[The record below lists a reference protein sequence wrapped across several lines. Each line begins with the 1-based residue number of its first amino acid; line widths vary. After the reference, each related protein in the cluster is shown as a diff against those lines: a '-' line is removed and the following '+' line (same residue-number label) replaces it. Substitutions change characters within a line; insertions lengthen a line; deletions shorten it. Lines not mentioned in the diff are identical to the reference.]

1 MTLRMT
7 LHKSAQ
13 MKTSSNITKLLLFAL
28 ASLLAIGVWFSARL
42 WAESGAFDGLRQD
55 ATLIARQQTRLIDS
69 ELAKFRLLPVV
80 LKEYSDLRDV
90 LAGGSKDATARLNQ
104 KLELLAHQIGSPI
117 IYVIARDGTVIAS
130 SNANTPESFV
140 GRNYDFRPYFKGA
153 MAAGSAEYYAIG
165 DLSGRFGLFLAR
177 RIGDQTNPV
186 GVVVVKFE
194 FHRLVQTWANDP
206 GQTFVVDPRGIILAS
221 TDKAEDLRSFQPIS
235 TTERSKIIESGQF
248 NAADMKPSNYR
259 FAPDGMMIESSGQY
273 SVAVDEPIAETS
285 LKLVHIEPTERALRA
300 ANDLARLITV
310 AAMLVFIVVAG
321 AVYWRVSRAARAAA
335 YRAELETAV
344 EERTAALSAEM
355 AERELAD
362 KRFRDA
368 REELAQAN
376 RLASLGSITAG
387 LVHEIN
393 QPVATIRTLAE
404 NAQHHL
410 ANGKLDRV
418 ASNLGTSVELT
429 ARIGSITQEMRRF
442 ARRRSGIIRPLP
454 LNELVDGTML
464 LMGDRF
470 RNAKV
475 QLDIPGR
482 SDMVILA
489 CRVRSEQVL
498 VNLLQNAL
506 DAVVN
511 SENPRVSF
519 SIRDEGDQISL
530 VVDDNGPGIDPLL
543 ADEIFS
549 PFVTGKADGLG
560 LGLGIARDLMAELEG
575 TLRVI
580 PSQLGGAAFAA
591 TLKRA
596 ERNGN

>member
-1 MTLRMT
+1 
-7 LHKSAQ
+7 
-13 MKTSSNITKLLLFAL
+13 MKTPSKIAKLCLVVL
-28 ASLLAIGVWFSARL
+28 AFSLAIGVWFSARL
-42 WAESGAFDGLRQD
+42 WAESEALGGLRQN

-90 LAGGSKDATARLNQ
+90 LAGGSQDATARLNQ

-153 MAAGSAEYYAIG
+153 MATGSAEYYAIG

-177 RIGDQTNPV
+177 RIGDQANPV
-186 GVVVVKFE
+186 GVVVIKFE
-194 FHRLVQTWANDP
+194 FHRLVQAWSNDP

-221 TDKAEDLRSFQPIS
+221 TDRVEDLRSFQPLS
-235 TTERSKIIESGQF
+235 TTERARIIESGQF
-248 NAADMKPSNYR
+248 NAADMKPSNYH
-259 FAPDGMMIESSGQY
+259 FAADGMMIGPSGQY
-273 SVAVDEPIAETS
+273 SVAVDEPIAETA
-285 LKLVHIEPTERALRA
+285 LKLVHIEPTGQALRA
-300 ANDLARLITV
+300 ANDLARLMTV
-310 AAMLVFIVVAG
+310 AAILVFVVIAG
-321 AVYWRVSRAARAAA
+321 AFYWRASRAAHAAA

-355 AERELAD
+355 TQRERAD
-362 KRFRDA
+362 KRFREA

-410 ANGKLDRV
+410 AHGKLDKV
-418 ASNLGTSVELT
+418 ADNLKTSVELT

-442 ARRRSGIIRPLP
+442 ARRRSGVARPLS

-475 QLDIPGR
+475 RLDIPER
-482 SDMVILA
+482 SDIAIFA

-506 DAVVN
+506 DAVAN
-511 SENPRVSF
+511 RENPHVSF
-519 SIRDEGDQISL
+519 SVREDGDRISL
-530 VVDDNGPGIDPLL
+530 VVDDNGPGIDPEL

-560 LGLGIARDLMAELEG
+560 LGLGIARDLMTELEG
-575 TLRVI
+575 TLRVV

-596 ERNGN
+596 KEENGHDGK

>member
-1 MTLRMT
+1 
-7 LHKSAQ
+7 
-13 MKTSSNITKLLLFAL
+13 MKVPSKIAKLLLVAL

-42 WAESGAFDGLRQD
+42 WAESGALDGLRQD

-130 SNANTPESFV
+130 SNATTPESFV

-177 RIGDQTNPV
+177 RIGDQTDPV
-186 GVVVVKFE
+186 GVVVIKFE

-235 TTERSKIIESGQF
+235 TTERTKIIESGQF

-259 FAPDGMMIESSGQY
+259 FAPDGMMIEPSGQY
-273 SVAVDEPIAETS
+273 SVAVDEPIAETP
-285 LKLVHIEPTERALRA
+285 LKLVHIEPMGRALRA

-310 AAMLVFIVVAG
+310 AAILVFVVIAG

-410 ANGKLDRV
+410 ANGKFDKV
-418 ASNLGTSVELT
+418 ASNLDTSVELT

-442 ARRRSGIIRPLP
+442 ARRRSGVVRPLP

-511 SENPRVSF
+511 SEPPRVSF
-519 SIRDEGDQISL
+519 SVRDEGDQISL
-530 VVDDNGPGIDPLL
+530 VVDDNGPGIDPQL

-560 LGLGIARDLMAELEG
+560 LGLGIARDLMVELEG

>member
-1 MTLRMT
+1 
-7 LHKSAQ
+7 
-13 MKTSSNITKLLLFAL
+13 MKVPSKIAKLLLVAL

-42 WAESGAFDGLRQD
+42 WAESGALDGLRQD

-130 SNANTPESFV
+130 SNATTPESFV

-177 RIGDQTNPV
+177 RIGDQTDPV
-186 GVVVVKFE
+186 GVVVIKFE

-235 TTERSKIIESGQF
+235 TTERTKIIESGQF

-259 FAPDGMMIESSGQY
+259 FAPDGMMIEPSGQY
-273 SVAVDEPIAETS
+273 SVAVDEPIAETP
-285 LKLVHIEPTERALRA
+285 LKLVHIEPMGRALRA

-310 AAMLVFIVVAG
+310 AAILVFVVIAG

-410 ANGKLDRV
+410 ANGKFDKV
-418 ASNLGTSVELT
+418 ASNLDTSVELT

-442 ARRRSGIIRPLP
+442 ARRRSGVVRPLP

-511 SENPRVSF
+511 SEP
-519 SIRDEGDQISL
+519 
-530 VVDDNGPGIDPLL
+530 PC
-543 ADEIFS
+543 
-549 PFVTGKADGLG
+549 FVQ
-560 LGLGIARDLMAELEG
+560 R
-575 TLRVI
+575 
-580 PSQLGGAAFAA
+580 P
-591 TLKRA
+591 
-596 ERNGN
+596 

>member
-1 MTLRMT
+1 MMMPS
-7 LHKSAQ
+7 KIA
-13 MKTSSNITKLLLFAL
+13 KLFLVAL
-28 ASLLAIGVWFSARL
+28 VFLLAIGVWFSARL
-42 WAESGAFDGLRQD
+42 WAESGALDGLRQD

-90 LAGGSKDATARLNQ
+90 LAGGSLEATARLNQ
-104 KLELLAHQIGSPI
+104 KLELLARQVGSPI

-140 GRNYDFRPYFKGA
+140 GRNYAFRPYFKGA
-153 MAAGSAEYYAIG
+153 MAAGSAEYYAMG

-177 RIGDQTNPV
+177 RIGDQAYPV
-186 GVVVVKFE
+186 GVVVIKFE
-194 FHRLVQTWANDP
+194 FHRLVQTWSNDP

-221 TDKAEDLRSFQPIS
+221 TDKIEDLRSFQPIS
-235 TTERSKIIESGQF
+235 TSERAKIVESGQF

-259 FAPDGMMIESSGQY
+259 FVTDGMMIGPSGQY
-273 SVAVDEPIAETS
+273 SVAVDEPIAETA
-285 LKLVHIEPTERALRA
+285 LKLVHTVPTAPALRA
-300 ANDLARLITV
+300 ANDLARLIAVV
-310 AAMLVFIVVAG
+310 AILVFVVIAG
-321 AVYWRVSRAARAAA
+321 SVYWRVGRAARAAA
-335 YRAELETAV
+335 YRTELEAAV
-344 EERTAALSAEM
+344 DERTAALSAEM
-355 AERELAD
+355 TERELAD

-404 NAQHHL
+404 NARHHL

-418 ASNLGTSVELT
+418 ADNLNTSVELT

-442 ARRRSGIIRPLP
+442 ARRRGSIVRPLP

-470 RNAKV
+470 RNANV
-475 QLDIPGR
+475 RLDIPGR
-482 SDMVILA
+482 SDVVIFA

-506 DAVVN
+506 DAVTN
-511 SENPRVSF
+511 SNNPCVSF
-519 SIRDEGDQISL
+519 TVREEGDQVSL
-530 VVDDNGPGIDPLL
+530 IVDDNGPGIDPQLG
-543 ADEIFS
+543 DEIFS

-575 TLRVI
+575 TLCVV

-591 TLKRA
+591 TLKRVNKG
-596 ERNGN
+596 NGHDGE

>member
-1 MTLRMT
+1 
-7 LHKSAQ
+7 
-13 MKTSSNITKLLLFAL
+13 MKVPSKITKFLLVAL
-28 ASLLAIGVWFSARL
+28 AFLLAIGVWFSARL
-42 WAESGAFDGLRQD
+42 WAENEALDGLRQN
-55 ATLIARQQTRLIDS
+55 ATLVARQQTRLIDS

-90 LAGGSKDATARLNQ
+90 LAGRSEDATTRLNQ

-153 MAAGSAEYYAIG
+153 MAGGSAEYYAIG

-177 RIGDQTNPV
+177 RIGDQANPV
-186 GVVVVKFE
+186 GVVVIKFE

-221 TDKAEDLRSFQPIS
+221 TDKAEDLRSFQTIS
-235 TTERSKIIESGQF
+235 TTERTKIIESGQF

-259 FAPDGMMIESSGQY
+259 FAPDGMMIGPSGQY

-285 LKLVHIEPTERALRA
+285 LKLVHMEPMGRALRA

-310 AAMLVFIVVAG
+310 AVMLVFVMIAG

-344 EERTAALSAEM
+344 DERTAALSAEM

-393 QPVATIRTLAE
+393 QPVATIRTLTE

-410 ANGKLDRV
+410 AHGKLDKV
-418 ASNLGTSVELT
+418 AQNLNTSVELT

-442 ARRRSGIIRPLP
+442 ARRRSGVVRSLP

-475 QLDIPGR
+475 QLDIPER
-482 SDMVILA
+482 SDVVILA

-511 SENPRVSF
+511 IENPRVSF
-519 SIRDEGDQISL
+519 SVRDEGDQISL
-530 VVDDNGPGIDPLL
+530 VVDDNGPGIDPQL
-543 ADEIFS
+543 ADEIFG

-560 LGLGIARDLMAELEG
+560 LGLGIARDLMTELEG
-575 TLRVI
+575 TLRVV

-596 ERNGN
+596 KEEGGLDGK

>member
-1 MTLRMT
+1 
-7 LHKSAQ
+7 
-13 MKTSSNITKLLLFAL
+13 MKLPSKIAKLALVSLAFLL
-28 ASLLAIGVWFSARL
+28 SLGVWFSAGLLAERGALDRL
-42 WAESGAFDGLRQD
+42 RED

-90 LAGGSKDATARLNQ
+90 LAGGSRDATARLNQ
-104 KLELLAHQIGSPI
+104 KLELVAHQIGSPI

-165 DLSGRFGLFLAR
+165 DLSGRFGLFLAQ
-177 RIGDQTNPV
+177 RIGNQAGPV
-186 GVVVVKFE
+186 GVVVIKFE
-194 FHRLVQTWANDP
+194 FHRLVQTWSNDP

-221 TDKAEDLRSFQPIS
+221 TDKFEDLRSFQPIT
-235 TTERSKIIESGQF
+235 TTERAQIIESGQF

-259 FAPDGMMIESSGQY
+259 FAPEGMMIEPSGGY
-273 SVAVDEPIAETS
+273 SIAVDEPIAGTA
-285 LKLVHIEPTERALRA
+285 LKLVHIEPTGPALRA
-300 ANDLARLITV
+300 ANDLARLVTV
-310 AAMLVFIVVAG
+310 AAMLVFVIIAG
-321 AVYWRVSRAARAAA
+321 AIYWRASRAARAAA
-335 YRAELETAV
+335 YRTELESAV

-410 ANGKLDRV
+410 ANGKLDKV
-418 ASNLGTSVELT
+418 ASNLSTSVELT

-442 ARRRSGIIRPLP
+442 ARRRSGIVRPLP

-470 RNAKV
+470 HNANV
-475 QLDIPGR
+475 RLDIPER

-489 CRVRSEQVL
+489 CRIRSEQVL

-506 DAVVN
+506 DAVATN
-511 SENPRVSF
+511 HNPRVVF
-519 SIRDEGDQISL
+519 SVREEGDQISL
-530 VVDDNGPGIDPLL
+530 VVDDNGKGIEPKL

-560 LGLGIARDLMAELEG
+560 LGLGIARDLMTEMEG
-575 TLRVI
+575 TLHVI
-580 PSQLGGAAFAA
+580 PSRLGGAAFAA
-591 TLKRA
+591 TLRRA
-596 ERNGN
+596 GKEGHRDGK

>member
-1 MTLRMT
+1 MKMLPKIAKLTLV
-7 LHKSAQ
+7 AFAF
-13 MKTSSNITKLLLFAL
+13 LL
-28 ASLLAIGVWFSARL
+28 SLGVWFSAGL
-42 WAESGAFDGLRQD
+42 WAERGAFDRLRED

-90 LAGGSKDATARLNQ
+90 LAGGSQDATTRLNQ
-104 KLELLAHQIGSPI
+104 KLELVAHQIGSPI

-130 SNANTPESFV
+130 SNADTPESFV

-177 RIGDQTNPV
+177 RIGDEADPV
-186 GVVVVKFE
+186 GVVVIKFE
-194 FHRLVQTWANDP
+194 FHRLVQTWSNDP

-221 TDKAEDLRSFQPIS
+221 TDKFEDLRSFQPIS
-235 TTERSKIIESGQF
+235 TTERTRIIESGQF
-248 NAADMKPSNYR
+248 NAADMKPSSYR
-259 FAPDGMMIESSGQY
+259 FAPEGMMIGPSGAY
-273 SVAVDEPIAETS
+273 SIAVDEPIAGTA
-285 LKLVHIEPTERALRA
+285 LKLVHIEPTGPALRA
-300 ANDLARLITV
+300 ANDLARLVTV
-310 AAMLVFIVVAG
+310 AAVLIFIILAG
-321 AVYWRVSRAARAAA
+321 SIYWRISRAARAAA
-335 YRAELETAV
+335 YRYELESAV

-410 ANGKLDRV
+410 ANGKLDKV
-418 ASNLGTSVELT
+418 ASNLNTSVELT
-429 ARIGSITQEMRRF
+429 ARIGIITQEMRRF
-442 ARRRSGIIRPLP
+442 ARRRSGIVRPLP

-470 RNAKV
+470 RNANV
-475 QLDIPGR
+475 RLDIPER

-489 CRVRSEQVL
+489 CRIRSEQVL

-506 DAVVN
+506 DAVAT
-511 SENPRVSF
+511 SQNPHVAF
-519 SIRDEGDQISL
+519 SIREEGDQISL
-530 VVDDNGPGIDPLL
+530 VVDDNGKGIEPEL

-560 LGLGIARDLMAELEG
+560 LGLGIARDLMTEMEG
-575 TLRVI
+575 TLHVV
-580 PSQLGGAAFAA
+580 PSQLGGAAFSA

-596 ERNGN
+596 KKEGHCDGK